1 VIRID
6 QDAGLA
12 VSYVMNRMEA
22 GGEGDPRG
30 ETIVRETHQALA

>member
-12 VSYVMNRMEA
+12 VSYVMNRMETGA
-22 GGEGDPRG
+22 EGDPRG
-30 ETIVRETHQALA
+30 ETIVQETLRALA